1 MANADGLRVLVV
13 GLGSIGG
20 TLSALI
26 REAEV
31 PGVARVVGYARNPEL
46 LAVLRDRGF
55 VLGGLEPRREVPADV
70 VGDLA
75 ELDGVFDF
83 IVLAVP
89 PTGVEAAAESTVHL
103 LAEHGA
109 MVCLQNGLCEDRVA
123 RIAGPERVLGAVVA
137 WGAESPEP
145 GEYPRTAQGG
155 FFIGRMDAAQ
165 DARLLELATLLAP
178 VGPVEVT
185 ENLAGARWSK
195 LALNSVV
202 STLGTIGGDRLG
214 VLMRLRVVRRLAL
227 EIISET
233 VAVAEAEGVQ
243 LEKVAGA
250 LDLPWLALT
259 PAERAS
265 SGSASLVAKHSLLLA
280 VGTRYRRMR
289 SSMLYALERGRE
301 PPVDFLNGEVVAAG
315 ERHGIPTPVN
325 RLAWS
330 YVKQM
335 ARGERAPGHEQVR
348 ELGEALGLKV

>member
-1 MANADGLRVLVV
+1 MEKDGLQVLVV

-20 TLSALI
+20 TLSGLV

-31 PGVARVVGYARNPEL
+31 PGVARIVGWARNPEL
-46 LAVLRDRGF
+46 RAALQDRGF
-55 VLGGLEPRREVPADV
+55 VLGGLEPRREIPADV

-75 ELDGVFDF
+75 ELDGSFDF
-83 IVLAVP
+83 VVLAVP
-89 PTGVEAAAESTVHL
+89 PTAVEAAAESTVHL
-103 LAEHGA
+103 LAPRGA
-109 MVCLQNGLCEDRVA
+109 MVCLQNGLCEARVA
-123 RIAGPERVLGAVVA
+123 KIAGPERVLGAVVA

-145 GEYPRTAQGG
+145 GDYRRTAQGG
-155 FFIGRMDAAQ
+155 FYIGRLDGE
-165 DARLLELATLLAP
+165 DDPRLLQLATLLAP
-178 VGPVEVT
+178 VGPVELT
-185 ENLAGARWSK
+185 TNLAGARWSK

-233 VAVAEAEGVQ
+233 VAVAGAEGVR

-280 VGTRYRRMR
+280 VGARYRRMR
-289 SSMLYALERGRE
+289 SSMLYALERGHE

-315 ERHGIPTPVN
+315 ERLGVPTPVN
-325 RLAWS
+325 HLAWS
-330 YVKQM
+330 FVKEM
-335 ARGERAPGHEQVR
+335 ARGERSPGHDQVR
-348 ELGEALGLKV
+348 ELGQQVGLRV